1 MGSRRRRS
9 GSFSFMEEQ
18 PEEKEEEGE
27 LQWPFGRLD
36 ALGRDELRESA
47 YELFVACCRFSQG
60 SSGRAPPSRHPAD
73 GGDSGGKAGA
83 GIMSSTSRVKGAL
96 GLRARPAAPMRT
108 MVNSGSPV
116 LLPSAAGTATALSP
130 AGKPKQR
137 PMTSAEIMRQQ
148 MGVTEQSDTRL
159 RKTLMRFLV
168 GQTIILPLE
177 LLRHLR
183 PPEFA
188 DSNEY
193 HRWQRRQLKILEAGL
208 VLHSWAPCD
217 RLNSS
222 GLRLREIL
230 TASEVKSIDT
240 SKHSEAMRT
249 LCNCVMALAWR
260 YQNATPVEACHWAD
274 GFPFN
279 IHLYLSLLHS
289 IFDLKDKTV
298 ILDEVDEMLELMKKT
313 WATLGINKM
322 IHTVCF
328 TWVLFEQYVRTG
340 LVEPDLMGATLAMLD
355 EVANDAKRP
364 ERESGYV
371 KVLLPTMASLKAWAE
386 KKLLDYHEGFEKGGR
401 IEMMDDVLCLAL
413 STAKIISEETSS
425 NASVGML
432 VKDDTGGDAN
442 DFSPRNCAQEKRNGK
457 VDSRVVDEEDPH
469 EGLIKLAKE
478 TEELALSEKENYS
491 PLLKTW
497 YPNPTAVAV
506 VTLHSCYGAVLKQYL
521 LKTSVLTNE
530 LVRVLHTA
538 GNLEKVLI
546 QMAAEDSVGTEDG
559 GKVIL
564 SEMIPYQVDSIIFNH
579 IKRWVDD
586 RQRMA
591 RGCFNRA
598 KETEVSSCWNP
609 KSKSEPYAESAV
621 DLMQLAKM
629 TVDEFFEIEEEAKD
643 ELGRDLADGL
653 DTLFKEYCSFAATCG
668 KFPSLTL
675 KTKDLVLLM
684 SRTLVGSK
692 ESFIPALPPLTRCNQ
707 DSMVAQLWKKAAAPC
722 TVGADP
728 GLVLV
733 CRPSPAPGDST
744 TNHRHT
750 ASRGTQRLCVRL
762 NTLHYILGCLDTID
776 KSFSSHCSPLP
787 SHRHFDGAHSSIH
800 SVILHVAE
808 IAAYR
813 LIFVDSSNSFYDSL
827 YFGSVY
833 HARIHPT
840 LRVLNQNLTY
850 LTSVLTDRAQPPAV
864 CEVMKASFGAFLMV
878 LLAGGSR
885 RAFTRGDY
893 DMLVEDF
900 MGLKQMFLGCG
911 KGLVAEEMVE
921 QQAEVVEGVL
931 ALMRLPTE
939 KLVEDF
945 SIAACEASGL
955 GRSLERVPM
964 PPTTGRWRCSDPNT
978 MLRVLCH
985 RNDDAANRF
994 LKKAFELPKRR

>member
-73 GGDSGGKAGA
+73 GSDAGTKAGA
-83 GIMSSTSRVKGAL
+83 GIMSATSRVKGAL
-96 GLRARPAAPMRT
+96 GLRGRLAAPMRT

-116 LLPSAAGTATALSP
+116 TLPSAAGTATALSP
-130 AGKPKQR
+130 AGKQKQR
-137 PMTSAEIMRQQ
+137 PMTSAEIMRHQ

-159 RKTLMRFLV
+159 RKTLMRFLAGQV
-168 GQTIILPLE
+168 GRQAETIILPLE

-183 PPEFA
+183 PPDFV

-230 TASEVKSIDT
+230 TASELKPIDT
-240 SKHSEAMRT
+240 SKHSEAMRNV
-249 LCNCVMALAWR
+249 CNCVMALAWR

-279 IHLYLSLLHS
+279 IHLYLSLLRS

-298 ILDEVDEMLELMKKT
+298 ILDEVDELLELMKKT

-322 IHTVCF
+322 VHTVCF

-340 LVEPDLMGATLAMLD
+340 LVEPDLMGATLALLD
-355 EVANDAKRP
+355 EVANDAMRP

-386 KKLLDYHEGFEKGGR
+386 KKLLDYHEALEKGGR
-401 IEMMDDVLCLAL
+401 IEMMDNVLCLAF

-432 VKDDTGGDAN
+432 LKLDTGGDAD
-442 DFSPRNCAQEKRNGK
+442 DFSPINCVDRFIRASLKCAFTKAQENCNGK
-457 VDSRVVDEEDPH
+457 VDSRVVDEEDPQ
-469 EGLIKLAKE
+469 EALIKLAKE
-478 TEELALSEKENYS
+478 TEELALLEKENYS
-491 PLLKTW
+491 PLLKRW

-546 QMAAEDSVGTEDG
+546 QMAAEDSAGAEGG
-559 GKVIL
+559 GKGIL
-564 SEMIPYQVDSIIFNH
+564 SEMIPYQVDSIIFNL

-586 RQRMA
+586 RLRMA

-598 KETEVSSCWNP
+598 KETESWNP

-629 TVDEFFEIEEEAKD
+629 TVDEFFEIQVEAKD

-653 DTLFKEYCSFAATCG
+653 DTLFKEYCSFAASC
-668 KFPSLTL
+668 
-675 KTKDLVLLM
+675 
-684 SRTLVGSK
+684 GSK

-707 DSMVAQLWKKAAAPC
+707 DSMVAQLWKRAAAPC

-728 GLVLV
+728 SLVLV
-733 CRPSPAPGDST
+733 CRPFPAPGDST

-762 NTLHYILGCLDTID
+762 NTLQYFLGCLHTID
-776 KSFSSHCSPLP
+776 ESFSSHCSPLP

-808 IAAYR
+808 LAAFR
-813 LIFVDSSNSFYDSL
+813 LIFVDSSHSFYDSL

-850 LTSVLTDRAQPPAV
+850 LTSVLIDGAQPQAV

-878 LLAGGSR
+878 LLAGGSG

-900 MGLKQMFLGCG
+900 MSLKHMFLGCG
-911 KGLVAEEMVE
+911 KGLVAEEVVE

-955 GRSLERVPM
+955 GRSLETVPM
-964 PPTTGRWRCSDPNT
+964 PPTTGKWHCSDPNT